1 MKLVHDYNVQ
11 KMTKVLLVNQTLMVN
26 NLKETVTLM
35 CKIAQ
40 RENTLNE
47 MNQIYFR
54 TKNGIKCNILAK
66 LCLNTFLLK
75 GCKIQA

>member
-47 MNQIYFR
+47 IDQKYSRTIKQI
-54 TKNGIKCNILAK
+54 IVH
-66 LCLNTFLLK
+66 TF
-75 GCKIQA
+75 

>member
-47 MNQIYFR
+47 MNQKYSR
-54 TKNGIKCNILAK
+54 TIKQSIVH
-66 LCLNTFLLK
+66 TF
-75 GCKIQA
+75 

>member
-35 CKIAQ
+35 CKKAHS
-40 RENTLNE
+40 ENTLNE
-47 MNQIYFR
+47 MNQKYSR
-54 TKNGIKCNILAK
+54 TIKQSIVH
-66 LCLNTFLLK
+66 TFWF
-75 GCKIQA
+75 CR